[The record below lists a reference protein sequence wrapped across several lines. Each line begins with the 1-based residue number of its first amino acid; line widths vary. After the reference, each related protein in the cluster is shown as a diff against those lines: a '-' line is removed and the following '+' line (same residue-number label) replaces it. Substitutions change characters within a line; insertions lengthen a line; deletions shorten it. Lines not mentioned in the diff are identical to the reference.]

1 MKTVKKILTYCSL
14 ILLWAAFLF
23 IGTGPPAPFS
33 YFIKSGVDG
42 QVPSDYIDFVKKKA
56 EEKKIGNLAV
66 ILIEDGSKVDE
77 FYSSISDPVNG
88 NTFFNV
94 ASISKWVTTWAI
106 LNLVEEGKLE
116 LDAPVNTYLTRW
128 QLNSGD
134 FDTELVTVR
143 NLLTHTAGLNREF
156 EFFNNTNIDAV
167 PTIEGALS
175 DAKLVQEPG
184 SGYSYSNV
192 GFGVLQLVIEEVTG
206 QSFNGYLKNE
216 VFRPLGMHKSTFIY
230 RDSPN
235 KLAPFYNTDNTESP
249 HFLYSGL
256 AAHSLYTTPDE
267 FSKFMVSHLRS
278 NPVLDDKYIHLMSTP
293 FYRAPYNVRG
303 LGVQF
308 YDVSNEKPSII
319 GHNGLNRWAINSSA
333 LIDLE
338 EKDGILVFC
347 NGSMDFAAHMSET
360 WLYWKKGIVSPSVQF
375 ANLNKML
382 VYLGIGI
389 VLIIGIGI
397 FKNRGKKAVGGHKP
411 PAQADNS

>member
-1 MKTVKKILTYCSL
+1 MKTFKTILTYLSL

-42 QVPSDYIDFVKKKA
+42 ELPSDYIDFVNKKA
-56 EEKKIGNLAV
+56 EEKNIGNLAV
-66 ILIEDGSKVDE
+66 ILIEDGKKVDE

-88 NTFFNV
+88 DTFFNV

-116 LDAPVNTYLTRW
+116 LDTPVNTYLTRW
-128 QLNSGD
+128 QLNSED
-134 FDTELVTVR
+134 FNTDLVTIR

-156 EFFNNTNIDAV
+156 EFFNNTNLDAV
-167 PTIEGALS
+167 PTIEVALS
-175 DAKLVQEPG
+175 EAKLVQKPG

-206 QSFNGYLKNE
+206 NSFNEYLKNE
-216 VFRPLGMHKSTFIY
+216 VLQPLGMSRSTFVY
-230 RDSPN
+230 KGTPDS

-256 AAHSLYTTPDE
+256 AAHSLYTTPNE
-267 FSKFMVSHLRS
+267 FSKFMVSHLKS
-278 NPVLDDKYIHLMSTP
+278 NPVLNSNYIHLMSTP
-293 FYRAPYNVRG
+293 FYRAPYNARG

-308 YDVSNEKPSII
+308 HDVSNEKPSII

-360 WLYWKKGIVSPSVQF
+360 WLYWKKGIISSSVQF

-389 VLIIGIGI
+389 LVIIGIGI
-397 FKNRGKKAVGGHKP
+397 YKNRKKTRNKP
-411 PAQADNS
+411 NTRPL